1 MPSAEF
7 FPSHQLMLGTLRK
20 ALVPAELAC
29 HLQWLAAL
37 MLQRLQRS
45 CAHVQKVG
53 CLHSCHKFL
62 LI

>member
-1 MPSAEF
+1 
-7 FPSHQLMLGTLRK
+7 MLGTLRK